1 MAFFLRRDLVFIDSM
16 QFMNSSLD
24 ELVKNLVDK
33 DFKYLVEKFGT
44 ENLKI
49 LKQKG
54 GYPYEYMNSFI
65 KI

>member
-1 MAFFLRRDLVFIDSM
+1 M

-24 ELVKNLVDK
+24 TLVKNLSEE
-33 DFKYLVEKFGT
+33 DFKYLVEKFGP

-54 GYPYEYMNSFI
+54 TYP
-65 KI
+65 